1 MALLARLRNSLL
13 RCACLGAS
21 VNVKYV
27 KLGRFGA
34 VFSLALGVVLCLALF
49 LLRVCRVAFRFA
61 TFKGTRVALSDIDRQ
76 LLQRCL
82 ARQPHAWED
91 FVDRFLG
98 LVVHVVRHTSTA
110 RSIAVSQHDLED
122 LASEVFIAILA
133 DDYAALRRFRGQ
145 SSLATYLTVISRR
158 VVVKELLK
166 RRIVPNQAETG
177 EMHHVDMDKVEDHAG
192 GAEERVSNLEEVHR
206 LLSELDGD
214 EADIVRLYHLDSIGP
229 ALSRARAKMRRA
241 SVDAAAS
248 S

>member
-1 MALLARLRNSLL
+1 M
-13 RCACLGAS
+13 
-21 VNVKYV
+21 
-27 KLGRFGA
+27 
-34 VFSLALGVVLCLALF
+34 
-49 LLRVCRVAFRFA
+49 
-61 TFKGTRVALSDIDRQ
+61 ALSDIDRQ

-98 LVVHVVRHTSTA
+98 LVVHVINHTSTT

-122 LASEVFIAILA
+122 LASEVFMAILA

-166 RRIVPNQAETG
+166 RRIVPNQAEAG
-177 EMHHVDMDKVEDHAG
+177 DMQHVEDHGHA
-192 GAEERVSNLEEVHR
+192 ADERLANHDEVHR
-206 LLSELDGD
+206 LLSELEGD
-214 EADIVRLYHLDSIGP
+214 EAEIVRLYHLEGKSYHEISQETGVAENTIGP
-229 ALSRARAKMRRA
+229 VLSRARAKMRRA
-241 SVDAAAS
+241 SVDTAAS